1 MLVSG
6 LLLGMGLL
14 IFLLDFQRSTVRL
27 EGGLIRNP
35 YGKENGWKN

>member
-27 EGGLIRNP
+27 ELSLIHI
-35 YGKENGWKN
+35 